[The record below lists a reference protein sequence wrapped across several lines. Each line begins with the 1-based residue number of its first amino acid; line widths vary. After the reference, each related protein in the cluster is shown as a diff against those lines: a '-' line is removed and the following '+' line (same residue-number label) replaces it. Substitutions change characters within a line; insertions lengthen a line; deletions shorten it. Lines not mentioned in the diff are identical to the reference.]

1 MLCKNCKNQINI
13 ELKLI
18 SFIDNEMFVECPHCE
33 ELISENECP
42 ENIEIIRLTYNEEDY
57 V

>member
-1 MLCKNCKNQINI
+1 MICNNCKHQINI

-18 SFIDNEMFVECPHCE
+18 SFIDNEMFVECPNCK
-33 ELISENECP
+33 ELISENDCS

-57 V
+57 L